1 MRAPS
6 ERPIQWRCMVFT
18 FSGQSSPSR
27 QASSSSA
34 YLVVWKKY
42 CSSGFWVTGW
52 PVRSSLPSTTC
63 SLAST
68 VPRAS
73 HQFTVRLARNT
84 SPRSHIFRNSHWFH
98 R

>member
-1 MRAPS
+1 MA
-6 ERPIQWRCMVFT
+6 
-18 FSGQSSPSR
+18 
-27 QASSSSA
+27 
-34 YLVVWKKY
+34 KKY
-42 CSSGFWVTGW
+42 CSMGFCTTGW

-73 HQFTVRLARNT
+73 HQLTLRMARNT
-84 SPRSHIFRNSHWFH
+84 SPRSHILRKNHWFH